1 MNQEII
7 FVELE
12 ERISSIS
19 EEKAMYTEEEVIE
32 LA

>member
-1 MNQEII
+1 MNQDIT

-19 EEKAMYTEEEVIE
+19 EEKAMYTEEETIE
-32 LA
+32 LE